1 MPTEADEVVAF
12 VEDALRKVNT
22 ALPGRIESYDA
33 STGKASV
40 QPLLQEKYADGDVL
54 TLPVIPNVPL
64 VFPRTAAASITLPVA
79 RGDGVLL
86 LFCQR
91 SLDTWLSVGGIAK
104 PDDIRMHSLSDA
116 IAIPG
121 LVPFSTGGTGFT
133 DLVIQ
138 RGTAQFKIQSGGKIA
153 FGTSSAELLD
163 LLDQVIDAL
172 IASTCVNG
180 APLTEVTAGTF
191 AAIKASLATIK
202 GSI

>member
-1 MPTEADEVVAF
+1 MPTDADAVVAY
-12 VEDALRKVNT
+12 VEDVLRRVNT
-22 ALPGRIESYDA
+22 ALPGRIDSYDP
-33 STGKASV
+33 SSGKATV
-40 QPLLQEKYADGDVL
+40 QPLLREKYADGDVVD
-54 TLPVIPNVPL
+54 LPIIPNVPV

-91 SLDTWLSVGGIAK
+91 SMDTWLSSGGIAN

-121 LVPFSTGGTGFT
+121 LVPFSVGGTGDT
-133 DLVIQ
+133 DLVI
-138 RGTAQFKIQSGGKIA
+138 RRDNALFKIQGGGKIA

-163 LLDQVIDAL
+163 LLDQTLDAI

-191 AAIKASLATIK
+191 GTIKTALGTIK

>member
-1 MPTEADEVVAF
+1 MADA
-12 VEDALRKVNT
+12 EDITALIEDRLRRVKV
-22 ALPGRIESYDA
+22 ALPGEIDSYNA
-33 STGKASV
+33 TTGKAAV
-40 QPLLQEKYADGDVL
+40 KPLLQERYADGEVV

-79 RGDGVLL
+79 RGDGCLL
-86 LFCQR
+86 LFCDR
-91 SLDTWLSVGGIAK
+91 SIDRWLSVGGTVE
-104 PDDIRMHSLSDA
+104 PDDVRMHSLSDA
-116 IAIPG
+116 VAIPG

-138 RGTAQFKIQSGGKIA
+138 RGSAQFKIESGDKIA

-163 LLDQVIDAL
+163 LLDQVIDAI

-191 AAIKASLATIK
+191 ATIKGILATIK

>member
-1 MPTEADEVVAF
+1 MPTDADAIVAY
-12 VEDALRKVNT
+12 VNDALRRVNT
-22 ALPGRIESYDA
+22 VLPGQIDSYDPA
-33 STGKASV
+33 SGKASV
-40 QPLLQEKYADGDVL
+40 RPLLREKYADGDVL
-54 TLPVIPNVPL
+54 ELPVIDNVPL
-64 VFPRTAAASITLPVA
+64 VFPRTGEASISLPVA

-91 SLDTWLSVGGIAK
+91 SMDTWLSSGGVAN

-121 LVPFSTGGTGFT
+121 LVPFSVGGSGTT

-138 RGTAQFKIQSGGKIA
+138 RGSAQFKIDGSDKIA

-163 LLDQVIDAL
+163 LLDQVIDAI
-172 IASTCVNG
+172 IASNCVNG

-191 AAIKASLATIK
+191 GTIKSTLATIK